1 MKNRFGVL
9 LLGSLLFLFSS
20 SVLAD
25 DLEVEGRIESIDTSS
40 QSFVVHGIPFFVTPS
55 TDYDDGL
62 RGFADFREGQK
73 VEVEFRYREGNHY
86 VTEVELED

>member
-40 QSFVVHGIPFFVTPS
+40 QSFVVYGIPFFVTPS

-62 RGFADFREGQK
+62 RGFADLREGQK